1 MSLRITVAAP
11 FRHLHKDQLQRSEF
25 VYYLAID
32 RMWMNREQAGVL
44 LDLAAE
50 QGLVE
55 LRNGVVTPLFAVA
68 EVAVPLGYRPGAD
81 DLERPDPERLLLS
94 RIAAATGRDER
105 EVAAEAN
112 RLVAEG
118 FDGQLR
124 SKAALVLLALRHGV
138 DVDDLLAPLRDA
150 LLSE

>member
-1 MSLRITVAAP
+1 MSLEVTIAAP

-32 RMWMNREQAGVL
+32 RMWMSRDQAGILIDRAV
-44 LDLAAE
+44 E

-55 LRNGVVTPLFAVA
+55 LRGGLLVPLFPIGDVT
-68 EVAVPLGYRPGAD
+68 VPLGYRPGD
-81 DLERPDPERLLLS
+81 EDLAAPDPERELLG
-94 RIAAATGRDER
+94 RIASATGREER

-112 RLVAEG
+112 LLIAGG

-124 SKAALVLLALRHGV
+124 FQAALVLIASRHGV
-138 DVDDLLAPLRDA
+138 PFQDLLSPLREGM
-150 LLSE
+150 LSE

>member
-1 MSLRITVAAP
+1 MSLQITVAAP
-11 FRHLHKDQLQRSEF
+11 FRHLHKGQLQRSEF

-32 RMWMNREQAGVL
+32 RMWMNRDQAGIL
-44 LDLAAE
+44 LDLAVE

-55 LRNGVVTPLFAVA
+55 VNNGVVVPLFPVG
-68 EVAVPLGYRPGAD
+68 EVAVPLGYRPGPE
-81 DLERPDPERLLLS
+81 DLQRPDPERLLLA
-94 RIAAATGRDER
+94 RIAGATGREQR

-112 RLVAEG
+112 LLATEG

-124 SKAALVLLALRHGV
+124 SKAALVLLARRYGV
-138 DVDDLLAPLRDA
+138 PFEDLLAPLRDG

>member
-1 MSLRITVAAP
+1 VSLQITVAAP
-11 FRHLHKDQLQRSEF
+11 FRHLHKGQLQRSEF

-32 RMWMNREQAGVL
+32 RMWMNRDQAGIL
-44 LDLAAE
+44 LDLAVE

-55 LRNGVVTPLFAVA
+55 VNNGVVVPLFPVG
-68 EVAVPLGYRPGAD
+68 EVAVPLGYRPGPE
-81 DLERPDPERLLLS
+81 DLQRPDPERLLLA
-94 RIAAATGRDER
+94 RIAGATGREQR

-112 RLVAEG
+112 LLAAEG

-124 SKAALVLLALRHGV
+124 SKAALVLLARRYGV
-138 DVDDLLAPLRDA
+138 PFEDLLAPLRDG

>member
-1 MSLRITVAAP
+1 MSLEVTVAAP
-11 FRHLHKDQLQRSEF
+11 FRHLHKGQLQRSEF

-32 RMWMNREQAGVL
+32 RMWMSRDQAGLL
-44 LDLAAE
+44 LDLAVE
-50 QGLVE
+50 QGLVD
-55 LRNGVVTPLFAVA
+55 LRNGVVVPLF
-68 EVAVPLGYRPGAD
+68 EVGEVTVPLGYRPGAED
-81 DLERPDPERLLLS
+81 FQRPDAERTLLA

-112 RLVAEG
+112 RLITER

-124 SKAALVLLALRHGV
+124 SKAALVLLARRHEV
-138 DVDDLLAPLRDA
+138 PFDDLLAALRDA